1 MKNFGLLKT
10 AGLTAVVF
18 TALCATPMQARC
30 LSRPGQQPLRRTGKT
45 PSALAIRTAPPVFP
59 GDSAPAAEPSIAGFW
74 YMRTL
79 SGGKLVDDGF
89 DMWLADG
96 TEILNDTTAPSSG
109 AVCLGVWTKTAPLT
123 YELKHPSWIFDD
135 TNTTLIGIVIIYE
148 KVILDPGGNS
158 YSGTVTINAYD
169 LAGNVLDTE
178 QFDLTGERMTA
189 LVDPADTSAIPG
201 LPKSVVSR

>member
-18 TALCATPMQARC
+18 TALGATPIHARC

-45 PSALAIRTAPPVFP
+45 PSTLAIKTAPPVFP
-59 GDSAPAAEPSIAGFW
+59 RDGAPAVEPSIAGFW
-74 YMRTL
+74 YMRTFAD
-79 SGGKLVDDGF
+79 GQLVDDGF

-109 AVCLGVWTKTAPLT
+109 AVCLGVWTKTAPFT

-135 TNTTLIGIVIIYE
+135 TNTTLIGVVIIYE
-148 KVILDPGGNS
+148 KVVLDPGGNS

-169 LAGNVLDTE
+169 LAGNVLNTE

-189 LVDPADTSAIPG
+189 LVDPADTGAIPG